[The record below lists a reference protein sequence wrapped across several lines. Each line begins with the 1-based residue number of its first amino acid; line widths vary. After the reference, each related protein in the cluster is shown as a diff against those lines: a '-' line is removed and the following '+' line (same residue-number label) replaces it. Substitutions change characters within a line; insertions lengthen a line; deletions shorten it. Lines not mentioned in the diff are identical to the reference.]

1 MKRFLIPG
9 LVIVHLLLHALAVWA
24 AMEQW
29 YQSSPEGR
37 LGVFLPLA
45 VSTLGPSQ
53 GALLAVW
60 IALGRRGIPWR
71 VALAAIGTVVYL
83 GCFHNAD
90 SEWLGT
96 TVGEM
101 GFMVA
106 LLLCARLTGL
116 ELTHVAQ
123 QSTVRPRFQFFI
135 RDILAWTTALAVVMS
150 AGQFLALHKWCP
162 GFPSPVGESFA
173 GFWNFVVSRHGFVV
187 GLARPKVVYCAC
199 RPAAGGGWCGRS
211 SFCRHFSAT
220 VLVLHHAARS
230 HGRLDNRLA
239 LGGPLGRIPAELALA
254 VQPPGGRVKGFHAA
268 ARSRKTT
275 GRPRAAHAPCREI
288 VTRRATGTGEIV
300 TRRVTGTGAGVTR
313 PVTGTGEIVTRR
325 VTDTGAGVTRRVTGT
340 F

>member
-90 SEWLGT
+90 SEWLSMT
-96 TVGEM
+96 IGEM
-101 GFMVA
+101 GIMVA

-150 AGQFLALHKWCP
+150 AEQFLALHKWCP

-173 GFWNFVVSRHGFVV
+173 VFGTLSLVVMASLWASLGRTWSIVRIA
-187 GLARPKVVYCAC
+187 LP
-199 RPAAGGGWCGRS
+199 PAAVAAGAAILVANSWFRVTMALSQVAAWTVASLLVVRWAGYRLSWHWR
-211 SFCRHFSAT
+211 FS
-220 VLVLHHAARS
+220 
-230 HGRLDNRLA
+230 
-239 LGGPLGRIPAELALA
+239 
-254 VQPPGGRVKGFHAA
+254 
-268 ARSRKTT
+268 
-275 GRPRAAHAPCREI
+275 
-288 VTRRATGTGEIV
+288 RRAGE
-300 TRRVTGTGAGVTR
+300 
-313 PVTGTGEIVTRR
+313 
-325 VTDTGAGVTRRVTGT
+325 
-340 F
+340 